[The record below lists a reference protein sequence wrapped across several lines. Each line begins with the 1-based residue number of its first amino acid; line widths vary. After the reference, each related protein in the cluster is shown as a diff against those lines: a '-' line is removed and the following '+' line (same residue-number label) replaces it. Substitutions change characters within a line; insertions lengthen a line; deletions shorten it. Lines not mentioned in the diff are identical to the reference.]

1 MLQDVSK
8 FYKEWLKRARIE
20 ETDLDDLDDACI
32 ARFEAAAF
40 VYVDE
45 LRKQG
50 YVVEDYMGVDI

>member
-1 MLQDVSK
+1 MVEKSQ
-8 FYKEWLKRARIE
+8 IE
-20 ETDLDDLDDACI
+20 ETHLDDLDDAYI

-50 YVVEDYMGVDI
+50 YVVEDDMGVDI